1 MLIDNAIKYSSPGT
15 PIYFSLKKSKK
26 GVIIKTENTSE
37 QEIKKEDLP
46 KMFDRFWRAD
56 KARSGGK
63 GGFGIGLSLAKS
75 VAEGHSGTIKAESVS
90 GTDIT
95 ITAELKDQPPGR
107 MKNRG

>member
-63 GGFGIGLSLAKS
+63 GGF
-75 VAEGHSGTIKAESVS
+75 
-90 GTDIT
+90 
-95 ITAELKDQPPGR
+95 
-107 MKNRG
+107 